1 MVYHDSLRQSLG
13 LTAVLD
19 LGHDGAILVARVRAN
34 KVHDMCIRLS
44 DRIAS
49 QCESGHKGA
58 ELDLPGRVDAGDVGN
73 QEVRPP

>member
-1 MVYHDSLRQSLG
+1 MVYDDSFRQRLSL
-13 LTAVLD
+13 AVLD
-19 LGHDGAILVARVRAN
+19 LGHDRAVLVTRVRADEVN
-34 KVHDMCIRLS
+34 DVRIRLS
-44 DRIAS
+44 DGIAS